1 MTADQ
6 ADPGADDEDLSAVAV
21 VGMACRVPGADSVE
35 EFWRLLCDGVDPV
48 EEVPADQAAGAGP
61 DHVARRKRF
70 ADPALFDGE
79 YFGLTPAECAATDP
93 QQRLLLETSV
103 RALEDAA
110 IDPARVRGDIGVFVG
125 MNHSDYLLH
134 HVLPEGSSV
143 RRLGWH
149 RVLMGNDRGFA
160 ATQVSYRLGLTG
172 PSVAVDCACS
182 SGLAA
187 IHQAC
192 RALVDYEADAAIAG
206 GVSIKPTD
214 SGYSYVEGGIASPD
228 GLCRPFSADANGTVF
243 ASGVVLFVL
252 RRLEDALTEGDR
264 VLAVIR
270 GSGINNDGGA
280 KTGYTAPSAAGQA
293 ALIRRVHRLAGIDA
307 GEIGYVEAH
316 GTGTALG
323 DPIEI
328 AGLTEAFRGSTAS
341 TGTCLVGS
349 VKSNIGHLDSASGP
363 AGLAKA
369 VLAVRHGFIPASL
382 YAERTNPHI
391 DFAGSPFRV
400 CAVGTPWPA
409 ARRIAAV
416 SSFGVG
422 GTNVHLLVESPPA
435 PAPAP
440 APPATA
446 APIVVPFT
454 ARRVEDLDAVEA
466 RLRAVLAGADA
477 EAARDTAHTLRRGHL
492 RHRLRRV
499 LVRHPGGELESLRAA
514 TDGRGAAVRVRSART
529 DGTTSAAL
537 IERLSVAGPVRD
549 LVALGTPA
557 AVALAFVHV
566 WQRHHLAVSAVVS
579 DRDTAAVAAVLAGV
593 LTYPDGV
600 EAVSRLA
607 RGATPAAAATG
618 LTVRPAAV
626 ACYDADGNQFHA
638 AGQTPDLVALL
649 AGAPPAPGR
658 RTLPPR
664 VDAVVDLVPGPG
676 AGPLPEA
683 LFPYAVSVGA
693 AEPDLDS
700 LRAAMALAWVTGV
713 LDEPGPAEPGA
724 VVTVPGHPFRRE
736 RHWLSAPG
744 GDEVTPAPATAPT
757 TPVAGDT
764 APATVAADPLD
775 TALAVFAD
783 VLGRAATSADDSL
796 FAVGGDSLAAL
807 RVVAR
812 ARSLAGVDVRLGS
825 FMAAPTP
832 RTLAAL
838 IRTAASVPV
847 AAEADVGTGPVRGPV
862 PLTALQRRF
871 HFLSQL
877 PGAAEAYHVP
887 ILADLR
893 GPLDVEAL
901 RAAVGDVV
909 RRHESLRLAVTETSD
924 GPVQQVVPAGPVPMP
939 VVDCGSEQELQD
951 AITAL
956 LDAPIALDGPPMT
969 ARLLRTDSRRHV
981 LAVAVHHMFADARST
996 GIFLRDLYAYY
1007 EQRTG
1012 GAPADLVPIDGVFL
1026 AHVRAENRW
1035 LDSAE
1040 AARQLAYWTGELR
1053 GAPEA
1058 LELPADRPRG
1068 ATPSFRGGRRGF
1080 RLAGVDDGLRRL
1092 AGQEGAT
1099 PFAVMLAAFGLFLS
1113 RVAGAREVVVGVP
1126 VSGRHRPETEHLIG
1140 NFVNTLPLRLRVRP
1154 DDDFRSLV
1162 RRTARAQRDGL
1173 DNQDIPFEVLV
1184 RSMRGARQTSETPLC
1199 QVLFNMLDTASSRPD
1214 GPAGLTVE
1222 AVPFDTGGSPMDL
1235 QLDWWLTD
1243 GGVGARLLHADV
1255 FAEQTVA
1262 GWVQM
1267 LRTVIREALARP
1279 DARLRD
1285 LPVEPP
1291 SARARSAAALTGPRA
1306 TVPAGPV
1313 HAWFLDAAARH
1324 PDKLAV
1330 TDGVR
1335 SSTYRDLAEVSG
1347 GIAQELHRRGV
1358 VRGDVVAIAMR
1369 RELPAVCALLGVLRA
1384 GATPAPVDLNHPPR
1398 RTAAILADCGA
1409 RVVCVDS
1416 AETLDVTAGLD
1427 RYDLSEPAVAG
1438 RRPGRLPGDDA
1449 PGDAGAY
1456 LTYTSGTT
1464 GRPKGIRFPHAALAN
1479 LIHWETGGLTR
1490 PVRFLQ
1496 LASFGFDAAFHETF
1510 AALCAGGSL
1519 HIATDEVKHD
1529 HDLLLRFI
1537 AEHQVGK
1544 AILPVS
1550 LLHALAA
1557 RPAADRA
1564 MLASLGE
1571 IASTGEQLRVGESLV
1586 AFFTGLPG
1594 CALINNYGPAETHVV
1609 TSYRFGG
1616 APADWP
1622 RYAPIGR
1629 PIDNVALR
1637 IVDEDGVDVPRG
1649 SVGELVIAG
1658 ACVATGY
1665 LGDAGPAAGR
1675 FGGEG
1680 PGGARSYRSGD
1691 RARLLPSGEL
1701 LFLGR
1706 ADQQV
1711 KIRGFRVE
1719 LDEVETALRR
1729 SPEVTDVAVVVRGDE
1744 GDRTLHAYL
1753 VLDGPPE
1760 PTVARL
1766 RERLREDLPSYMVPA
1781 SFTPLPA
1788 LPVNANGKVDTA
1800 RLPPPVARA
1809 GLPTS
1814 PADSGFPQ
1822 RVLALFREILD
1833 RPGLGGDD
1841 DFFEAGGH
1849 SLLATTLIHRLRTEF
1864 GIALSVPEFLRAST
1878 PAAVAELV
1886 EARGGGERTPSTG
1899 VELPAAV
1906 LPQAPPPALAWL
1918 GSTPHPA
1925 HQKTFVYQADG
1936 PVDPVRLRRALD
1948 AVLRRQAAL
1957 RLRWVDRRLVLATEA
1972 AELRRMDG
1980 PDDPDALHDL
1990 LQAEPLDLSTS
2001 PPVRLVLVR
2010 AGRGR
2015 SLLGLTL
2022 HKAVLDGRG
2031 LAVLLDELVT
2041 AYDAPAA
2048 LGGEDDGFL
2057 RHLSWRV
2064 GPHAPVAR
2072 AREVLARGGWD
2083 APPNDVPSA
2092 AAAAAVP
2099 VARCVWAP
2107 RAALQSAIR
2116 RVCGEL
2122 RVTPFTVHLAAFAA
2136 AQARLG
2142 GGGEAVLAVP
2152 MDGRTGPE
2160 LDATVGGFAT
2170 VVPLRIAVR
2179 PRLSAGELL
2188 ADVRIL
2194 VDELFE
2200 LRTLPLADAARATAP
2215 GGHLGPPVVF
2225 NYARAG
2231 RGPARLGTATL
2242 VPVGPDPLDPELRL
2256 HFAVYDSTESF
2267 QVVARRTGG
2276 PAVLDAYREALYAI
2290 VFDPDAP
2297 LPQGSP
2303 A

>member
-1 MTADQ
+1 MTADH
-6 ADPGADDEDLSAVAV
+6 ADLATDEEDLSAVAV

-35 EFWRLLCDGVDPV
+35 EFWRLLCDGADPV
-48 EEVPADQAAGAGP
+48 EDIPTEQVTGGGP
-61 DHVARRKRF
+61 GHVARRKRF

-79 YFGLTPAECAATDP
+79 YFGMTPAECAATDP
-93 QQRLLLETSV
+93 QQRFLLETSV

-110 IDPARVRGDIGVFVG
+110 IDPARFRGDIGVFVG

-134 HVLPEGSSV
+134 HVWPEGSSV

-172 PSVAVDCACS
+172 PSIAVDCACS

-192 RALVDYEADAAIAG
+192 RALVDYEADAVIAG

-214 SGYSYVEGGIASPD
+214 SGYTYVEGGIASPD
-228 GLCRPFSADANGTVF
+228 GVCRPFSADANGTVF
-243 ASGVVLFVL
+243 GSGIVLFVL
-252 RRLEDALTEGDR
+252 RRLEDALLEGDR

-328 AGLTEAFRGSTAS
+328 AGLTEAFRGSTAG

-349 VKSNIGHLDSASGP
+349 VKSNIGHLDSASGA

-369 VLAVRHGFIPASL
+369 LLAVRHGFIPASL
-382 YAERTNPHI
+382 YAQRTNPHI
-391 DFAGSPFRV
+391 DFASTPFRV
-400 CAVGTPWPA
+400 CAAGTPWPA

-435 PAPAP
+435 QAP

-446 APIVVPFT
+446 APIVIPFT
-454 ARRVEDLDAVEA
+454 ARRTEDLDAVEA
-466 RLRAVLAGADA
+466 QLRAALAGADA

-492 RHRLRRV
+492 RHSLRRV
-499 LVRHPGGELESLRAA
+499 LVRYPGGELESLVAA
-514 TDGRGAAVRVRSART
+514 TGTRGAAARVRCVRADGSAL
-529 DGTTSAAL
+529 DGL
-537 IERLSVAGPVRD
+537 LERLSVAAQVRD
-549 LVALGTPA
+549 LAALGTPA
-557 AVALAFVHV
+557 AVALAFAHV
-566 WQRHHLAVSAVVS
+566 WQQHDLAISAVVS
-579 DRDTAAVAAVLAGV
+579 DRDTTAAAAVLAGV
-593 LTYPDGV
+593 LTYPDGI

-607 RGATPAAAATG
+607 RGATPAAAAAG
-618 LTVRPAAV
+618 LTVHPCTV
-626 ACYDADGNQFHA
+626 AWYDADGNQFHA
-638 AGQTPDLVALL
+638 EGQTPDLVALL

-664 VDAVVDLVPGPG
+664 VDAVVDLVPVPG
-676 AGPLPEA
+676 ADPLPEA
-683 LFPYAVSVGA
+683 LFPYAASVSA
-693 AEPDLDS
+693 AEPGLDG
-700 LRAAMALAWVTGV
+700 LRVAMAAAWVAGV
-713 LDEPGPAEPGA
+713 LDEPGPAEAGA

-744 GDEVTPAPATAPT
+744 ADGEVPAAATAAPT
-757 TPVAGDT
+757 PDTGDT
-764 APATVAADPLD
+764 VQTAAAADPLD
-775 TALAVFAD
+775 IALAVFAD
-783 VLGRAATSADDSL
+783 VLGRTGIGADDSL
-796 FAVGGDSLAAL
+796 FAIGGDSLAAL

-812 ARSLAGVDVRLGS
+812 TRSLAGVDVRVGS

-838 IRTAASVPV
+838 VHTAASVPV
-847 AAEADVGTGPVRGPV
+847 APEAETPAAPGPV

-893 GPLDVEAL
+893 GPLDIEAL
-901 RAAVGDVV
+901 RAAIGDVV
-909 RRHESLRLAVTETSD
+909 RRHESLRLSVTETPD
-924 GPVQQVVPAGPVPMP
+924 GPVQQVVPAGPVPVP
-939 VVDCGSEQELQD
+939 VVDCGTEQELQ
-951 AITAL
+951 AEITAL
-956 LDAPIALDGPPMT
+956 LDAPIALDGSPLT
-969 ARLLRTDSRRHV
+969 ARVLRMDTHRHV

-996 GIFLRDLYAYY
+996 GIFLHDLYAYY
-1007 EQRTG
+1007 QQRTG
-1012 GAPADLVPIDGVFL
+1012 GAPAGLAPIDGVFL
-1026 AHVRAENRW
+1026 EYVRAENRW

-1040 AARQLAYWTGELR
+1040 AARQLDYWTRELR

-1058 LELPADRPRG
+1058 LELPADRPRS
-1068 ATPSFRGGRRGF
+1068 AEPSFRGGRRGF
-1080 RLAGVDDGLRRL
+1080 ALAGADDGLRRL
-1092 AGQEGAT
+1092 AGQEGTT

-1113 RVAGAREVVVGVP
+1113 RVGAVREVVVGVP
-1126 VSGRHRPETEHLIG
+1126 VSGRHRPRTEHLIG
-1140 NFVNTLPLRLRVRP
+1140 NFVNTLPLRLRVEP

-1173 DNQDIPFEVLV
+1173 DNQDIPFEVLA
-1184 RSMRGARQTSETPLC
+1184 RSVRGAREMSAAPLC

-1222 AVPFDTGGSPMDL
+1222 AVPFDTGGSPMEL
-1235 QLDWWLTD
+1235 QLDWWLTE
-1243 GGVGARLLHADV
+1243 GGVGARLLHSDA

-1262 GWVQM
+1262 RWVQM
-1267 LRTVIREALARP
+1267 LRTIIREALAKP
-1279 DARLRD
+1279 DTRLRD

-1291 SARARSAAALTGPRA
+1291 SARAWSAAALTGPR
-1306 TVPAGPV
+1306 TEVPAGPV

-1324 PDKLAV
+1324 PDTLAV
-1330 TDGVR
+1330 TDGAG
-1335 SSTYRDLAEVSG
+1335 SLTYRDLAEVSG

-1358 VRGDVVAIAMR
+1358 ERGDVVAIAMR
-1369 RELPAVCALLGVLRA
+1369 REVSAVCALLGVLRA

-1409 RVVCVDS
+1409 HVVCVDS
-1416 AETLDVTAGLD
+1416 EDTLDITADLN
-1427 RYDLSEPAVAG
+1427 RYDLSDPAVAG
-1438 RRPGRLPGDDA
+1438 RWTGRLPGDDVS
-1449 PGDAGAY
+1449 GDVGAY

-1464 GRPKGIRFPHAALAN
+1464 GRPKGIHFPHAALAN
-1479 LIHWETGGLTR
+1479 LIHWETSGLTR

-1537 AEHQVGK
+1537 AEQQVSK

-1557 RPAADRA
+1557 RPAADHA
-1564 MLASLGE
+1564 LLASLRE

-1586 AFFTGLPG
+1586 AFFTRLPD

-1609 TSYRFGG
+1609 TSYRFGET
-1616 APADWP
+1616 PADWP

-1629 PIDNVALR
+1629 PIDNVVLR

-1649 SVGELVIAG
+1649 SVGDLVIAG
-1658 ACVATGY
+1658 PCVATGY
-1665 LGDAGPAAGR
+1665 TGDAGPAGR
-1675 FGGEG
+1675 RFDHEG

-1691 RARLLPSGEL
+1691 RSRLLPSGDL

-1719 LDEVETALRR
+1719 LGELEVVLRR
-1729 SPEVTDVAVVVRGDE
+1729 SPEVADVAIVAHGDE

-1760 PTVARL
+1760 PAIARL
-1766 RERLREDLPSYMVPA
+1766 RERLREELPSYMVPA
-1781 SFTPLPA
+1781 SFTAVPA
-1788 LPVNANGKVDTA
+1788 LPVNANGKVDAA
-1800 RLPPPVARA
+1800 RLPRPAAQV
-1809 GLPTS
+1809 S
-1814 PADSGFPQ
+1814 VPADPADTGLGQ
-1822 RVLALFREILD
+1822 RVLALFREALD
-1833 RPGLGGDD
+1833 RPGLGDHD

-1849 SLLATTLIHRLRTEF
+1849 SLLATTLVHRVRTEF
-1864 GIALSVPEFLRAST
+1864 GIALSVPEFFRAST
-1878 PAAVAELV
+1878 PAAVANLV
-1886 EARGGGERTPSTG
+1886 EARSGGERTPPTG
-1899 VELPAAV
+1899 VELPAPV
-1906 LPQAPPPALAWL
+1906 LPQAPPPGLAWL
-1918 GSTPHPA
+1918 LTTPHPT

-1936 PVDPVRLRRALD
+1936 PVDPVRLQRALD
-1948 AVLRRQAAL
+1948 AVVRRQAAL
-1957 RLRWVDRRLVLATEA
+1957 RLRRVGQRLVLATDPV
-1972 AELRRMDG
+1972 ELRQVDG
-1980 PDDPDALHDL
+1980 LDDPRALHDL
-1990 LQAEPLDLSTS
+1990 LQADPLDLSGS
-2001 PPVRLVLVR
+2001 HPVRLVLAR
-2010 AGRGR
+2010 ASQER

-2031 LAVLLDELVT
+2031 LAVFLDELVM

-2048 LGGEDDGFL
+2048 LGPEDDGFL
-2057 RHLSWRV
+2057 RHLTWRN
-2064 GPHAPVAR
+2064 GPHAPIAR
-2072 AREVLARGGWD
+2072 AREVLVRDGWTS
-2083 APPNDVPSA
+2083 PPDGRLPA
-2092 AAAAAVP
+2092 ATTMTVT
-2099 VARCVWAP
+2099 RSGWAP
-2107 RAALQSAIR
+2107 SAALQSAIR
-2116 RVCGEL
+2116 HVCGEL
-2122 RVTPFTVHLAAFAA
+2122 RTTPFTVHLAAFAA
-2136 AQARLG
+2136 AQARLD
-2142 GGGEAVLAVP
+2142 GGEAVLAVP

-2170 VVPLRIAVR
+2170 IVPLRIAVR
-2179 PRLSAGELL
+2179 SQLPAGELL
-2188 ADVRIL
+2188 ADVRTR
-2194 VDELFE
+2194 VEELFE
-2200 LRTLPLADAARATAP
+2200 LRALPLADAAGAVAP

-2231 RGPARLGTATL
+2231 RGPARLGAASL
-2242 VPVGPDPLDPELRL
+2242 VPVGPDLLEPELRL
-2256 HFAVYDSTESF
+2256 HFAVYDSAESF
-2267 QVVARRTGG
+2267 QVVARQTGG
-2276 PAVLDAYREALYAI
+2276 PAVLAAYREALYAI
-2290 VFDPDAP
+2290 VFDPRTP
-2297 LPQGSP
+2297 LPQGTPS
-2303 A
+2303 